1 MAPNSYLDNPH
12 DVALPPS
19 RLPGWAQRAMMGAF
33 LLALAVSAL
42 CAFTEHWRRAT
53 FGLGA
58 AMIWLG
64 VVRLLC
70 DSRVVGIFAVRSRR
84 FDVLFSA
91 LLGGAMSFLAASV
104 DALGS

>member
-1 MAPNSYLDNPH
+1 MNPSDYLDNPH

-19 RLPGWAQRAMMGAF
+19 RLPRWVQGAMLGIF
-33 LLALAVSAL
+33 LLGLVASAVFAL
-42 CAFTEHWRRAT
+42 TDHWRRAT

-58 AMIWLG
+58 ALIWLA

-70 DSRVVGIFAVRSRR
+70 DSRLVGIFAVRSRR

-91 LLGGAMSFLAASV
+91 LLGGCMAFLALSV